1 MVMSLKFGRPK
12 LNQTQQFADYG
23 YEVLVPR
30 AAKLI
35 IEEQGGRKLPVR
47 EAREADLKAIF
58 QLSNEINNIHYSHM
72 PHDFAKP
79 DGSNRDEPYWR
90 GFMNVGDSAV
100 FVTEDNGVLTG
111 VVAVSVSTSTPYPFL
126 TSRPRGHVA
135 TIVVAESHRG
145 RGLGRELM
153 SAAETYAKE
162 KGAEDIK
169 LEVMEFNADALN
181 FYRELGYKNFSFRL
195 SKPLP

>member
-1 MVMSLKFGRPK
+1 MVMSLKSGRPRF
-12 LNQTQQFADYG
+12 NQTQQFADCG
-23 YEVLVPR
+23 YEVLIPR

-35 IEEQGGRKLPVR
+35 IEVQGGRKLPVR
-47 EAREADLKAIF
+47 EAREADLKAIC
-58 QLSNEINNIHYSHM
+58 QLSNEINDIHYSHM

-79 DGSNRDEPYWR
+79 DGSSRDDPYWR
-90 GFMNVGDSAV
+90 RFMNMDSSAV

-111 VVAVSVSTSTPYPFL
+111 VVAVSVATSTPYPFL

-145 RGLGRELM
+145 RGLGRLLM

-162 KGAEDIK
+162 NGAEDIK
-169 LEVMEFNADALN
+169 LEVMAFNADALD
-181 FYRELGYKNFSFRL
+181 FYRELGYGNFSFRL
-195 SKPLP
+195 SKSLP